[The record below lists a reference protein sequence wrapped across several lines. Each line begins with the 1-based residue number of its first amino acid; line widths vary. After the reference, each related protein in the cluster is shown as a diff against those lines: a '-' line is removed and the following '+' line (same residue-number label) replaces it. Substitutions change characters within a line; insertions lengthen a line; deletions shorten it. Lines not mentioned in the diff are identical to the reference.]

1 MHPGIQSWKNLLVY
15 AYNVFSI
22 PLLLRTLFAPW
33 EQDTGEGS
41 KFTFV
46 EKVVFA
52 IFSRVLGFLARMFLI
67 VIGLVFT
74 FMVFLSFPMFFL
86 LPIKI
91 SLESLEKLG
100 SIGAE
105 LSYGSTFSLNKHSKD
120 ASTPPAFEIYGKEKV
135 LRMVER
141 ALSKDNN
148 HNVLLVGET
157 GVGKSSIIS
166 YLGTLGQSGLTFPGI
181 HHHRVVVLGVEGLSI
196 EEFDK
201 SLKEAAD
208 SGNVILVIE
217 NIHLYPQLYERL
229 LPYLHIQHLGI
240 IVTTDFANYDQ
251 VLKAHTEFLA
261 RFEKIDIL
269 PPNFEETLEI
279 LQNQASITKTSI
291 TPDALVEIVHLTDKF
306 IGNQPQPLKSLL
318 VLEELSGSKKVIDV
332 ADVQQII
339 SDKTNMPIGALGV
352 DEKKVL
358 MELEST
364 MRKKI
369 IGQDEAVKDVA
380 EALKRLRTGVSDPS
394 KPAGSFLFLG
404 PTGVGKTYTAKVL
417 AESYFGHKNAMI
429 RFDMSEFSLPD
440 SVTTFSDRLASVI
453 EENPLSL
460 VFFDELEKA
469 HRSIHQLL
477 LQVLDEGQLTRGSG
491 RVANFKNAIIIA
503 TTNAGSKDIIADI
516 GISKAYL
523 IDTLI
528 QSGVF
533 AAEFLNRF
541 SSIIL
546 FLPLARKDVRRVS
559 SLLLLEFADRLYKDK
574 KIKLEITE
582 ALIDKVAEAGF
593 DMNFGARPI
602 KRAIEEIV
610 ENKVADYIISGQE
623 GESLKI
629 L

>member
-1 MHPGIQSWKNLLVY
+1 MNVGIQSWKNLLVY

-52 IFSRVLGFLARMFLI
+52 IFSRVLGFLARIFLI
-67 VIGLVFT
+67 VLGLSFT
-74 FMVFLSFPMFFL
+74 LLVVLSFPIFFF

-105 LSYGSTFSLNKHSKD
+105 LSYGSTFSLNRHSKD
-120 ASTPPAFEIYGKEKV
+120 ASTPGAFEIYGKEKV

-141 ALSKDNN
+141 ALAKDNN

-166 YLGTLGQSGLTFPGI
+166 YLGKLGQSGLTFPGI
-181 HHHRVVVLGVEGLSI
+181 HHHRVVVLGVEGLSL

-229 LPYLHIQHLGI
+229 LPYLHMQHLGI
-240 IVTTDFANYDQ
+240 IVTTDFGNYDQ

-261 RFEKIDIL
+261 KFEKIDIL

-279 LQNQASITKTSI
+279 LQNQAMMTKTSI
-291 TPDALVEIVHLTDKF
+291 EPDALVEIVHLTDKF

-318 VLEELSGSKKVIDV
+318 VLEELSGSKKIITV

-339 SDKTNMPIGALGV
+339 SDKTNMPIGALGL

-380 EALKRLRTGVSDPS
+380 QALKRLRTGVSDPS

-559 SLLLLEFADRLYKDK
+559 ALLLLEFAERLYEDK

-610 ENKVADYIISGQE
+610 ENKVADYIISGQT

-629 L
+629 I